1 MTETF
6 RCGDNA
12 ALVGYLYDD
21 CEPEEREAIA
31 AHVLGCRICA
41 QELEALAGTREQ
53 LSAWTPPDALLGFRI
68 TRDRLGMT
76 GGGVVNGPGPAVVT
90 PIDSRWWQRPMPAW
104 GQLAAALLIFASGL
118 AVGNVRGNAVSNV
131 ATAPTREGQDATVVE
146 LQDAVASLEQRLAGV
161 EQGGQVR
168 TGTRVVP
175 ASSSDIV
182 SLPRLRNEVAESEKR
197 QEQEFLDRI
206 IELSRIQADEQRV
219 QRKQLETNS
228 VRLAAVE
235 NWVLVS
241 AQQ

>member
-21 CEPEEREAIA
+21 CEPGERDAIA
-31 AHVLGCRICA
+31 AHVLGCRTCA
-41 QELEALAGTREQ
+41 EELEALAGTREQ

-68 TRDRLGMT
+68 TRDRVGTTAET
-76 GGGVVNGPGPAVVT
+76 GSSGSGLAVAS
-90 PIDSRWWQRPMPAW
+90 PWWQRPMPAW
-104 GQLAAALLIFASGL
+104 AQLAAALVIFASGL
-118 AVGNVRGNAVSNV
+118 AVGGVRGSAVSN
-131 ATAPTREGQDATVVE
+131 ATTPTREAQDATVVE

-161 EQGGQVR
+161 ERAGQVR
-168 TGTRVVP
+168 TAAQVVP

-197 QEQEFLDRI
+197 QEEEFLDRM

-219 QRKQLETNS
+219 QRKQLETNN

>member
-21 CEPEEREAIA
+21 CEPGERDAIA
-31 AHVLGCRICA
+31 AHVLGCRTCA
-41 QELEALAGTREQ
+41 EELEALAGTREQ

-68 TRDRLGMT
+68 TRDRAGMT
-76 GGGVVNGPGPAVVT
+76 ADTGSSGSGLAVA
-90 PIDSRWWQRPMPAW
+90 SSWWQRPMPAW
-104 GQLAAALLIFASGL
+104 AQLAAALVIFASGL
-118 AVGNVRGNAVSNV
+118 AVGGVGGSAVSSV
-131 ATAPTREGQDATVVE
+131 ATTPTREAQDATVAE
-146 LQDAVASLEQRLAGV
+146 LQDAVASLEQRLAGM
-161 EQGGQVR
+161 ERGGQVR
-168 TGTRVVP
+168 TAAQVVP
-175 ASSSDIV
+175 ASSSEIV

-241 AQQ
+241 AEQ